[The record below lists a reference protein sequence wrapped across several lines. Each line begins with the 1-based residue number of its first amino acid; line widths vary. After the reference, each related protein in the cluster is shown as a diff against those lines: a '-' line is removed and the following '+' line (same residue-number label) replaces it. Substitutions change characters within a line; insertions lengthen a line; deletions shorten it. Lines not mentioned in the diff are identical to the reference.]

1 MRQLRHYTNLSFAS
15 AVSSFTFISPVSS
28 SMVAPALAAISEDLH
43 IEKSIE
49 QSLVLSIFVLAY
61 AIGMLK

>member
-1 MRQLRHYTNLSFAS
+1 
-15 AVSSFTFISPVSS
+15 
-28 SMVAPALAAISEDLH
+28 MVAPALAAISADLH

-61 AIGMLK
+61 AIGMLN